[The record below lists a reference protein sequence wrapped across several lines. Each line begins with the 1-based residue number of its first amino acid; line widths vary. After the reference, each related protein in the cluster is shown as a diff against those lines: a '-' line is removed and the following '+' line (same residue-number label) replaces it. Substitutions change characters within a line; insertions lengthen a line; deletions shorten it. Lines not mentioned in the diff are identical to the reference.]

1 MQNKAKPEQV
11 FILENQSYRIFHEQV
26 PIMDRM
32 PLHKHPVW
40 EISHII
46 KGEGYRIVGDTLCRC
61 NEGELLVIAPDIPHC
76 WIFSEENDGWTENS
90 TVQFR
95 PETLD
100 DMGHLAEFSS
110 IVKLWNEDI
119 SECGGIVIN
128 EVETIERITGLMA
141 GMDDAAGTKG
151 LLTLMEIIGCIDT
164 KSVYMP
170 AIPDYPRNMRQVYA
184 QRRNGSAE
192 DRMTRIYLF
201 ILEHYHEAIKLSDIA
216 SVASMS
222 ESAFCSFFRRTAR
235 MSFSDFLT
243 RFRME
248 KICSMLTADQS
259 TPIAE
264 IATSCGYSD
273 IPHFNRTFR
282 KYAGCTPGEFRKRTR
297 HL

>member
-1 MQNKAKPEQV
+1 MQDKAKFEQI
-11 FILENQSYRIFHEQV
+11 FILEHHSFRIFHEQV
-26 PIMDRM
+26 PIRDRM

-46 KGEGYRIVGDTLCRC
+46 KGKGHRIIGDTLCQC
-61 NEGELLVIAPDIPHC
+61 NEGELVAIAPDIPHC
-76 WIFSEENDGWTENS
+76 WIFSEENDGWTENF
-90 TVQFR
+90 TIQFR

-100 DMGHLAEFSS
+100 NMGPLAEFSS

-128 EVETIERITGLMA
+128 DVETIERITGLMA
-141 GMDDAAGTKG
+141 GLDDAAGIKG
-151 LLTLMEIIGCIDT
+151 LLTLMEIIGCIDS

-170 AIPDYPRNMRQVYA
+170 AIPDYPHNMRQVYA

-201 ILEHYHEAIKLSDIA
+201 ILEHYQEAIKLSDIA

-222 ESAFCSFFRRTAR
+222 ESAFCSFFKRTAR

-248 KICSMLTADQS
+248 KICSMLVKDLS
-259 TPIAE
+259 VPIAE

-273 IPHFNRTFR
+273 IPHFNRVFR
-282 KYAGCTPGEFRKRTR
+282 KYAGCSPREFRKRTKP
-297 HL
+297 L